1 MPTSHKFLLLSIV
14 FLLSFFIQPGFSQGV
29 HFNYNYDSLA
39 KQLQLQKT
47 ESERIK
53 LLVLLVDGAPEFSR
67 QPPDILI
74 TYLAQLIELN
84 KKSPTINIEPYAK
97 MHESYVQWQNKD
109 YNNALTNLKIAVD
122 LFDKQKKVIAPLLT
136 AVRTL
141 YNILTKQEERLE
153 FYKGKLAYY
162 LLNGPVENTAA
173 CYHGIAGYYNYK
185 ADYNLAI
192 SNYLRAAA
200 IFKPFWGYFYRNE
213 IGVVGVTYERW
224 GNDEKAEYYLKM
236 ALPLCKSSGD
246 SSNVAFCLGSL
257 IKLSVKQKKYD
268 QALQYADEC
277 IGFTVKNANDPN
289 YAIALIHKVNTY
301 LAMGKPALAYPY
313 LMEVKALVDK
323 FHFQLSGSDGD
334 LESDFGFYC
343 YYRLISDQK
352 AASTYLQIAYKKAV
366 TENADLFRLKY
377 LKELASF
384 YEKQQPVLSMQYI
397 NKYFELEDTLEKGN
411 QKFKVAQYEIEQK
424 EAEQTQSIN
433 ALKQE
438 KAVQEA
444 TLSQRNTIMWIS
456 LFALFLIATS
466 MIFLYRQF
474 ILNRKTLKSLRKTQR
489 QLILAE
495 KMASLGELTAGIAH
509 EIQNPL
515 NFVNNFSEVSNELIE
530 EMNEELGK
538 GDIEEA
544 KSIAA
549 DIKQNL
555 EKINHHGKRA
565 DAIVK
570 GMLQHSRS
578 SNGVKEPTDINA
590 LADEYLRLAYH
601 GLRAKD
607 KSFNATLKTD
617 FDESIGRIDVIPQDI
632 GRVILNLIT
641 NAFYVVDEKKKSQ
654 PEGYEPTVTVST
666 DAVIPPPGG
675 PKGVKISVKDNGNG
689 IPQKIL
695 DKIFQPFFTTKPTG
709 QGTGL
714 GLSLAYDIVKAH
726 GGELKVET
734 KEGEGSEFIM
744 QLPIN

>member
-1 MPTSHKFLLLSIV
+1 MKLIYKYSFLIIFLLFTLIIK
-14 FLLSFFIQPGFSQGV
+14 LGYSQSV

-39 KQLQLQKT
+39 KKFPLQKT
-47 ESERIK
+47 DAEKIK

-67 QPPDILI
+67 QPPAILI

-84 KKSPTINIEPYAK
+84 KKSPAINIEPYAK

-136 AVRTL
+136 KVRTL

-153 FYKGKLAYY
+153 FYNGKLDYY

-200 IFKPFWGYFYRNE
+200 IFKHFWGYFYRNE

-224 GNDEKAEYYLKM
+224 GNDEKADYYLKM

-268 QALQYADEC
+268 QALQYSDEC

-289 YAIALIHKVNTY
+289 YAIALMHKISAY
-301 LAMGKPALAYPY
+301 MAMEKPALAYPY

-343 YYRLISDQK
+343 YYHLINDQK

-384 YEKQQPVLSMQYI
+384 YVKQQPALSMQYI
-397 NKYFELEDTLEKGN
+397 NKYFELEDALEKGN
-411 QKFKVAQYEIEQK
+411 QKFKVAQYEIEEK
-424 EAEQTQSIN
+424 EAEQAQSIN

-438 KAVQEA
+438 RAVQEA
-444 TLSQRNTIMWIS
+444 TLSQRNNIIWIS
-456 LFALFLIATS
+456 LVALFLIATS

-474 ILNRKTLKSLRKTQR
+474 SLNRKTLHSLRKTQR

-515 NFVNNFSEVSNELIE
+515 NFVNNFSEVSNELID
-530 EMNEELGK
+530 EMREELAK
-538 GDIEEA
+538 GNGQLANE
-544 KSIAA
+544 IAG

-570 GMLQHSRS
+570 GMLQHSRHS
-578 SNGVKEPTDINA
+578 DGVKEPTDINA

-607 KSFNATLKTD
+607 KDFNANLKTD
-617 FDESIGRIDVIPQDI
+617 FDEKIGMIDIIPQDI

-641 NAFYVVDEKKKSQ
+641 NAFYAVNEKKKSNIV
-654 PEGYEPTVTVST
+654 GYDPVVSIT
-666 DAVIPPPGG
+666 TKKSDDIAEIIVG
-675 PKGVKISVKDNGNG
+675 DNGNG
-689 IPQKIL
+689 IPQKNL
-695 DKIFQPFFTTKPTG
+695 DKIFQPFFTTKPAG

-714 GLSLAYDIVKAH
+714 GLSLSYEIVTKGH
-726 GGELKVET
+726 GGELSVET
-734 KEGEGSEFIM
+734 TQGEGTTFKMKI
-744 QLPIN
+744 PI